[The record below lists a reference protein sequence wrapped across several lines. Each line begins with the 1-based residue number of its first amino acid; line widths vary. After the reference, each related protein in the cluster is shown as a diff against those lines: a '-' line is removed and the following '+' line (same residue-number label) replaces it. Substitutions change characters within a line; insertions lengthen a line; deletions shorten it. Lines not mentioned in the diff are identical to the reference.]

1 MCLVNGAEG
10 IGSGWSTSVPNFD
23 PREIT
28 QALISKLKDD
38 QDFTDLKPH
47 FKGYRGEI
55 TIKSDNNYEIKGM
68 IEFD

>member
-28 QALISKLKDD
+28 QVLISKLKDD
-38 QDFTDLKPH
+38 QDFTDLKPY
-47 FKGYRGEI
+47 FKGFKGEI
-55 TIKSDNNYEIKGM
+55 NIKADNYYEIKGVT
-68 IEFD
+68 